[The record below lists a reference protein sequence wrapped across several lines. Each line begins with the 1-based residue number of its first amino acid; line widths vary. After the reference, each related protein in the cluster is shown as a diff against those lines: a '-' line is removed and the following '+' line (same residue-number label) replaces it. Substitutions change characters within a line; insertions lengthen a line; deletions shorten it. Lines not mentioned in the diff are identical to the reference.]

1 MEKHGDTENNQKPH
15 LITPEFIVAKE
26 HNCNHIPEQDFW
38 NFHNGIMTEEELL
51 IFMEHIGSCSDCAD
65 RFASYQEQDLLHT
78 PVNFK
83 RDIITE
89 TSRLSHSLRSS
100 KQAFYR
106 YCLQVG
112 FSMAASLVLVFSGTH
127 LKLTEHLSKARLPK
141 TEFSVTTYMTEQLE
155 QLTDTI
161 SISWEELFH
170 DKKEK

>member
-1 MEKHGDTENNQKPH
+1 MEKHGDTKNNQKPG
-15 LITPEFIVAKE
+15 LITPDFIVEEKQ
-26 HNCNHIPEQDFW
+26 NCHHIAEQ
-38 NFHNGIMTEEELL
+38 NFLNFQNGTMTEEELL
-51 IFMEHIGSCSDCAD
+51 TFMEHIGRCNDCAN
-65 RFASYQEQDLLHT
+65 RFASYQEQDLLHA

-83 RDIITE
+83 RDIMAE
-89 TSRLSHSLRSS
+89 TSRISHAHHSA

-127 LKLTEHLSKARLPK
+127 LKLTEHLSKAQIPK
-141 TEFSVTTYMTEQLE
+141 TEFSVTAYMTEHLE